1 MLRLRPE
8 GYLIALGFLGQPA
21 QASLTLTNQGIDS
34 VAYKVKTNSPASV
47 KLANHVG
54 VLEGKCSTE
63 VLATLDADWPDAKEC
78 KLQVIS
84 APFSDS
90 QQADWNQAC
99 PQMLKVTRVLSVP
112 EPPTLP
118 TLRTSGKP
126 AETRLLI
133 ADLLLKTSVLRQ
145 QVESLRK
152 ELATAKKKKTV
163 VPLNPQTAIVPKHWM
178 SPGLCAFLLGLAL
191 SLVIPLS
198 WTVALLAA
206 GSSQLRKWTEYRKEL
221 LFWAFKCVH
230 LRCNSRT
237 CRFP

>member
-1 MLRLRPE
+1 
-8 GYLIALGFLGQPA
+8 
-21 QASLTLTNQGIDS
+21 
-34 VAYKVKTNSPASV
+34 VVYKVKTNSPASV

-54 VLEGKCSTE
+54 VLEGKGSAE
-63 VLATLDADWPDAKEC
+63 VLVTLDADWPDAKEC

-90 QQADWNQAC
+90 QQADWSQGC

-118 TLRTSGKP
+118 TLRATGNPSD
-126 AETRLLI
+126 TRLLI
-133 ADLLLKTSVLRQ
+133 TDLLLKTSVLKQ

-152 ELATAKKKKTV
+152 ELATAKKKKTTI
-163 VPLNPQTAIVPKHWM
+163 PLNQQTAVVSKHWM

-206 GSSQLRKWTEYRKEL
+206 GSSQLRKWRELRKKL